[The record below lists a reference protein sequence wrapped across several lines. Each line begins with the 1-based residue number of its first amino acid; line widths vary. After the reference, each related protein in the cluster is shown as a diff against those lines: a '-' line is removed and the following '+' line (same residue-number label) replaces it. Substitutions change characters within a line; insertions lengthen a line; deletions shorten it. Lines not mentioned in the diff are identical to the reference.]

1 METFKP
7 TIESQEKLAFDLVIN
22 VTRHGP
28 KQGLDG
34 PLSEEGKQKTEDYF
48 SDAYDSVSIDEGRE
62 QRVVSSPKERAKQTA
77 NIYQK
82 EMERNSG
89 IKPVEVEI
97 EEFLNEGGIL
107 PFYDTL
113 SEEEQKNWFKHWY
126 EINKGLPLESSDF
139 KKMVRDFSSW
149 LLKEINK
156 IKNTGGNSDINAFS
170 HGPLIGAVLLS
181 LEDELGQEIIT
192 SSSNGTDRID
202 RKKILD
208 INSGQL
214 RALQNINFYINSKDP
229 NIIKINVLNQMFSVP
244 ISIFKK
250 FAGEKQKTY

>member
-1 METFKP
+1 MESFKP
-7 TIESQEKLAFDLVIN
+7 TIESQERLAFDLVIN

-48 SDAYDSVSIDEGRE
+48 SDAYDNVPVDQERE
-62 QRVVSSPKERAKQTA
+62 QRVISSQKERAKQTA
-77 NIYQK
+77 NIYQR
-82 EMERNSG
+82 EMERNNG

-97 EEFLNEGGIL
+97 EEFLNEGDIL

-126 EINKGLPLESSDF
+126 EANKDLPLESSDF
-139 KKMVRDFSSW
+139 KKMVRDFSIW

-170 HGPLIGAVLLS
+170 HGPLMGAVLLS

-192 SSSNGTDRID
+192 SSSNGADRID

-214 RALQNINFYINSKDP
+214 RALQNINFYLNSKDP
-229 NIIKINVLNQMFSVP
+229 NVLKINVLNKMFSVP
-244 ISIFKK
+244 INVFEK
-250 FAGEKQKTY
+250 FATGK